1 MRVTVCELPYA
12 PASLAGAWSAL
23 CDHVRERR
31 SDLVV
36 LPELAF
42 GPPVWIAEQFD
53 PGAWREMQESHARWL
68 PRLGELGAQ
77 RVIGTRPV
85 TEEGGRFNDGFLWSR
100 NSGFERLR
108 RKHFLPNEPEAW
120 EGRWFAQGDAE
131 FPRYAAGE
139 LSFGLNV
146 CTELWALETF
156 GAYRRAGVAAI
167 VAPRATAGATTAK
180 WLAVGTVAAVSAGA
194 YCLSSNR
201 VHDDGSCGGVGWVID
216 PDGVELARTS
226 PDEPAV
232 TVDVEPARAAS
243 AAATYPRYVFSPR

>member
-12 PASLAGAWSAL
+12 SAL
-23 CDHVRERR
+23 LASAWPALCGHARECR
-31 SDLVV
+31 SHLVV

-42 GPPVWIAEQFD
+42 GPPVWTAERFD
-53 PGAWREMQESHARWL
+53 PGAWREMEETHTRWL
-68 PRLGELGAQ
+68 PRLQELGAPW
-77 RVIGTRPV
+77 VIGTRPV
-85 TEEGGRFNDGFLWSR
+85 TEEGGRFNEGFLWSR
-100 NSGFERLR
+100 SGGFERLR
-108 RKHFLPNEPEAW
+108 RKHFLPEESEAW
-120 EGRWFAQGDAE
+120 EGRWFARGDAE
-131 FPRYAAGE
+131 FPRYVAGE

-180 WLAVGTVAAVSAGA
+180 WLSVGTVAAVSAGA

-201 VHDDGSCGGVGWVID
+201 LHEDGSCGGVGWAID
-216 PDGVELARTS
+216 PDGVVLARTS
-226 PDEPAV
+226 PLEPAV
-232 TVDVEPARAAS
+232 TVDVDPARAES